1 MRAKVLVLILFLC
14 LSLGCVISPEARQAK
29 IYRSD
34 LDTMLNKGWNEV
46 FRMIKNWNFEILDA
60 WVAEDPSV
68 DMIKKHNRPGVDFSG
83 REIQAVFALKGKYD
97 VVLFLKKVGTSSA
110 TTGRIDGFG
119 RSSVA
124 TADYASEEFAIIR
137 VVFRDKELVSY
148 KVWPNLSSGSFSGG
162 EKKRE

>member
-1 MRAKVLVLILFLC
+1 MRARILVLIIFLC
-14 LSLGCVISPEARQAK
+14 FTLGCVISPEAKQAK

-34 LDTMLNKGWNEV
+34 LENMLDKGWNEV
-46 FRMIKNWNFEILDA
+46 FTMIKNWDFEILDA
-60 WVAEDPSV
+60 WVAEDPGE
-68 DMIKKHNRPGVDFSG
+68 DMIKKHDRPGVGFSG
-83 REIQAVFALKGKYD
+83 KEIQTVFALRGKYD

-110 TTGRIDGFG
+110 TTGRIDGSG
-119 RSSVA
+119 RSSVG

-148 KVWPNLSSGSFSGG
+148 KVWPSLSSGSFSGG